1 MYAKKDDTM
10 KRTDKTVTALIQALE
25 SGLTIDAACRLVGI
39 HRSTWYEWREQPEL
53 QAVLSQAMAKAE
65 SVLLGSI
72 KTASQSDWRA
82 AAWILERRWPDTW
95 GKRQEVQTT
104 GQIEVVVRRQNKTAI

>member
-1 MYAKKDDTM
+1 M
-10 KRTDKTVTALIQALE
+10 KRTDKTVTALLKAIE

-53 QAVLSQAMAKAE
+53 QSAISQAMAKAE
-65 SVLLGSI
+65 AALLATI
-72 KTASQSDWRA
+72 KTAGQTDWRA

-95 GKRQEVQTT
+95 LKRQEVQAA
-104 GQIEVVVRRQNKTAI
+104 GQIEVVVKRQGSS